1 MRIFISGVMQGSIGG
16 RGIENQGYRQQI
28 AALLHA
34 WNAEVEIIDPRA
46 LWPDSVGYD
55 MDQAKDTLLEAIDLA
70 STADAVVAYL
80 PTASMGTALE
90 MWGAHEAG
98 VPVYTITDLRYNWAV
113 HTMSTRVFHAMED
126 FAAFVHSGGMAS
138 S

>member
-1 MRIFISGVMQGSIGG
+1 MRIFISGVMQGSIDG

-28 AALLHA
+28 GALLRA
-34 WNAEVEIIDPRA
+34 WNPEVEIIDPLK
-46 LWPDSVGYD
+46 LWPDSVSYD
-55 MDQAKDTLLEAIDLA
+55 MDKARDTLLEAIDLA
-70 STADAVVAYL
+70 ANADAVVAYL

-90 MWGAHEAG
+90 MWGAYKAG
-98 VPVYTITDLRYNWAV
+98 VPVYTISDLRFNWAV